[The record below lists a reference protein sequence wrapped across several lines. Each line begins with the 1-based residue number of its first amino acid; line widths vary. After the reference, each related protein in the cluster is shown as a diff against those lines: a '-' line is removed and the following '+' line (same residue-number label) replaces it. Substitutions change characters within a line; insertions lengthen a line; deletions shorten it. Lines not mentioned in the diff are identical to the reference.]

1 MKRKLL
7 IVLVL
12 ISWPGVWLTLGVSE
26 DAPRMTKDELKAMLG
41 NPDLTII
48 DVRYGKDWTGSDMK
62 ITGAVREEPGQVKSW
77 LPNTRR
83 TNPSFFTAPDPMKE
97 QVPVWHK
104 SLLEWDLRMSMLLRA
119 DGKNGLRPTTRS
131 RRSSG
136 WRDWGTENVASP
148 FPTNF

>member
-12 ISWPGVWLTLGVSE
+12 ISGVVWSTLAVSE

-62 ITGAVREEPGQVKSW
+62 ITGAVREESGEVKSW
-77 LPNTRR
+77 AAKYPQDKPIVLYC
-83 TNPSFFTAPDPMKE
+83 A
-97 QVPVWHK
+97 
-104 SLLEWDLRMSMLLRA
+104 
-119 DGKNGLRPTTRS
+119 
-131 RRSSG
+131 
-136 WRDWGTENVASP
+136 
-148 FPTNF
+148 